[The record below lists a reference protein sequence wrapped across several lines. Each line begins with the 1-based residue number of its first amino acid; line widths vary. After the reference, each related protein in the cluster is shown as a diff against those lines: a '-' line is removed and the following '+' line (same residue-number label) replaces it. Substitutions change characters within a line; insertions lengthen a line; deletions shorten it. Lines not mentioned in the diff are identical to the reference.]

1 MKQKMR
7 WEDKMSIRWFV
18 VVAATIVVG
27 TLVVLQFAYLTTDRA
42 SSFRYV
48 VVNRGRRWQEAYIID
63 RSRRCTSKSYADS
76 TAPLHH
82 LEATQSSESDER
94 ARVEWC
100 GKEWTSFNYS
110 RHDVVLPIDQPNC
123 ITRIVIENV
132 VRFWNFR
139 RLIFMINDA
148 THCPSLVALADGI
161 GATNRVHC
169 IARDDVIPGTLMCV
183 CVGRVLLCVRCV
195 RCVCA

>member
-1 MKQKMR
+1 M
-7 WEDKMSIRWFV
+7 
-18 VVAATIVVG
+18 
-27 TLVVLQFAYLTTDRA
+27 
-42 SSFRYV
+42 
-48 VVNRGRRWQEAYIID
+48 
-63 RSRRCTSKSYADS
+63 
-76 TAPLHH
+76 HH

-148 THCPSLVALADGI
+148 AHCPSLVALADGI
-161 GATNRVHC
+161 IATNRLHC
-169 IARDDVIPGTLMCV
+169 IARDDVIPGTLKFVSVCV
-183 CVGRVLLCVRCV
+183 CVCVWCVLVRAVRARVIVVDGFVVLRPQGSRCRV
-195 RCVCA
+195 WSGCRRR